1 MVDSSSGLA
10 SGYASPRRE
19 DFKLKGCNIVIAPR
33 TLEEPRFFTH
43 VLLHELL
50 HCVGLDHQQ
59 DDADSI
65 MSYSNNGVGLSAD
78 ERMALTYMYPLKS
91 SYAKETATFGLAC
104 EPSK

>member
-1 MVDSSSGLA
+1 VVDSSSGLA